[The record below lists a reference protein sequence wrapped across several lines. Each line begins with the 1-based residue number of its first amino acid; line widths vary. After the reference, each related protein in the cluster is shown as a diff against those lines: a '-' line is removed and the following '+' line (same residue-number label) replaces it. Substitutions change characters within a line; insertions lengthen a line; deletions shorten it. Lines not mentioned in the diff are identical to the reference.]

1 MKQHGEDL
9 RAHVAL
15 YRVGDR
21 YGVRSLVVDASNAFR
36 EIFQATLGG
45 RTVSWGLNGEEYE
58 ATMLEIYESGS
69 PGMRELA
76 KLHFVNSHNLQSTH
90 CESVKALVAS
100 NEEIAADIMDI
111 VAGHVLKLREDW
123 DFL

>member
-15 YRVGDR
+15 YRIGDK
-21 YGVRSLVVDASNAFR
+21 YGVRSLVVDASKAFSD
-36 EIFQATLGG
+36 IFQATLGG
-45 RTVSWGLNGEEYE
+45 RTVSYGLDDEEYE

-69 PGMRELA
+69 PEMRELA
-76 KLHFVNSHNLQSTH
+76 RLHFINSHHLQSTYG
-90 CESVKALVAS
+90 ETVKALIAS

-111 VAGHVLKLREDW
+111 VAGHVLELREDW